1 MADPLA
7 KTFDVLTTARSLSA
21 IDLLVLAVESK
32 RTAIQERAVT
42 ALLRRGAT
50 RCQTEVIRRL
60 PKLSAAGRKALE
72 EQGSRISGTLRQCL
86 LHGDTELRTNAF
98 AIVKTMD
105 CFDQVPSLI
114 SILEQRD
121 DPFQETACQTL
132 QEMVN
137 RVYDQTQV
145 GTGRRASDRPV
156 RNVQQAR
163 QTVLMALEAA
173 LNRFADLSYAREVV
187 ECILVLG
194 DPDSTAVR
202 KIFLQSSSAC
212 REFAANLLLTSKHA
226 GVMKLLMD
234 FMGQNYPNVKAFEAF
249 ENRSDAEFVFHVLRA
264 FPKRLSENQQKNF
277 KQLTR
282 FAWIHEDLLPLEEI
296 PAGLHE
302 AFSAYIQA
310 TGMNLDEKIEV
321 QKWLLL
327 KGSMAG
333 RQAATQILES
343 IAPDSVRGI
352 LFGSLD
358 SENEDIQVWATSQL
372 RSQGVPDSIRLL
384 IERLDNPSAAVR
396 EAARGELASFDL
408 SLVLNL
414 FEHLDRDLCLRV
426 GSLIRK
432 TDPGCVQKLMD
443 ELNQPIRRRR
453 IRAARAAEALGL
465 APDVE
470 RGLLAMLSDGDS
482 IVRRIAAELLVCI
495 PSPEVIVGLTAL
507 LQDPS
512 PRVRDAAERSLG
524 EIGRSRP
531 QVQQPVEPAS
541 VP

>member
-32 RTAIQERAVT
+32 RTAIQERAVA

-60 PKLSAAGRKALE
+60 PRLSVAGRKALE

-173 LNRFADLSYAREVV
+173 LNRFADLSFAREVV

-202 KIFLQSSSAC
+202 KIFLQGSTAC
-212 REFAANLLLTSKHA
+212 RELAANLLLTSKHA

-249 ENRSDAEFVFHVLRA
+249 ENRSDAEFVFYVLRA

-277 KQLTR
+277 KQLAR

-310 TGMNLDEKIEV
+310 NGMNLDEKIEI

-327 KGSMAG
+327 NGSMAG

-524 EIGRSRP
+524 EIGRSRSTS
-531 QVQQPVEPAS
+531 QQPVEPAA